1 MALALNR
8 LTPIEVAE
16 RATLKIDDLLE
27 PVLDTM
33 EVWRARTEIVQ
44 RPWSRS
50 FSATDDGRLALDGY
64 PLHPHVEDRLMRMM
78 LGISI
83 YKQHFWMDNPDL
95 VAQAMNRAPAFV
107 DSETVQFRIID
118 DQVIYISSLR
128 HDFGHHLDFFQLMAQ
143 GLREQLKNLRSP
155 VSLAGYLV
163 DPVWTHLRILFLPRN
178 HTRTFEVGIALDANY
193 TFSKY
198 VRGRSLVSLFA
209 YSTRWGSTLNFDE
222 HWSIR
227 TPRIQKNSSE
237 RYLEFFEQRLRLHL
251 GKARPTASSLA
262 TALSRIARRK
272 APRPWRQALMTEIG
286 KSYVSLERIR
296 EVTRE
301 MNRRDLDNA
310 VDFGF
315 LLTSKVTDYDL
326 RRAIVAERE
335 IADRVRAI
343 AER

>member
-1 MALALNR
+1 MALALHR

-16 RATLKIDDLLE
+16 RATLKIGDLLD

-33 EVWRARTEIVQ
+33 EVWRARTEIVY
-44 RPWSRS
+44 RPWNRA
-50 FSATDDGRLALDGY
+50 FSHTDDGRLALDGY

-107 DSETVQFRIID
+107 DAERVQYRIID
-118 DQVIYISSLR
+118 NQIVYISSLH
-128 HDFGHHLDFFQLMAQ
+128 HDFGHHLDFFQPMVA
-143 GLREQLKNLRSP
+143 GLKEEFKNLRSP

-163 DPVWTHLRILFLPRN
+163 DPVWTHVRLLFLPRN
-178 HTRTFEVGIALDANY
+178 HTRHFEVGLSLDSNY

-198 VRGRSLVSLFA
+198 VRGRALVALFA
-209 YSTRWGSTLNFDE
+209 YSTRWGSMLTFDE

-227 TPRIQKNSSE
+227 TPRIQRNSSA
-237 RYLEFFEQRLRLHL
+237 RYLEYFQQRVRLHL
-251 GKARPTASSLA
+251 NEGRPQASSLA
-262 TALSRIARRK
+262 KSLSRIARRQ
-272 APRPWRQALMTEIG
+272 APRPWRHALIAEIREN
-286 KSYVSLERIR
+286 YVSLERMR
-296 EVTRE
+296 QVTLE

-315 LLTSKVTDYDL
+315 LLTSHMLGYDL
-326 RRAIVAERE
+326 RRAIVGERE
-335 IADRVRAI
+335 VANRVLAI